1 MRFNDPALLKH
12 LLWLIP
18 ALTAFCLWAA
28 HSYRK
33 QSIRF
38 ADEEMLPKITASNA
52 GKRRAIK
59 ILLDIIAIMLM
70 VIAIARPQWGLAWQ
84 QKTAEGLDILFA
96 VDLSKSMLAQDVS
109 PDRLSYTKQE
119 IRDFVG
125 RLKGDRVGLIGF
137 AGDSFLFCPLSSD
150 YSGFSLALDNTT
162 VGSVPRGGTH
172 IASVVKEAIKTFSWA
187 LTEQKILILISDGEE
202 TEGDVKKA
210 AEAAR
215 QANIEIDCIGIGTPE
230 GSAVVYTDGNDEKAT
245 LKDESGNT
253 VISKL
258 GEDTLKA
265 IAEATGGVYVR
276 ADKAEF
282 GLEKI
287 YEERLSKL
295 KKRQGDETLSR
306 SYREQ
311 FQYPLALAFIL
322 IFISTAIGMTGGYGK
337 D

>member
-1 MRFNDPALLKH
+1 MRFNYPVLLKH

-18 ALTAFCLWAA
+18 VLAAFFLWAA

-38 ADEEMLPKITASNA
+38 ADEDMIPKITASNT

-59 ILLDIIAIMLM
+59 ILLDIIAVALIF
-70 VIAIARPQWGLAWQ
+70 IAIARPQWGLAWQ

-96 VDLSKSMLAQDVS
+96 VDLSKSMLAQDVK

-119 IRDFVG
+119 IRDFVE

-137 AGDSFLFCPLSSD
+137 AGDAFLFCPLSAD

-172 IASVVKEAIKTFSWA
+172 IASAVKEAVKTFSWA

-202 TEGDVKKA
+202 TEGDAKEA
-210 AEAAR
+210 AEAAKK
-215 QANIEIDCIGIGTPE
+215 ADIEIDCIGIGTPE
-230 GSAVVYTDGNDEKAT
+230 GAAVDYTNENDEKIT
-245 LKDESGNT
+245 LKDENGNT

-258 GEDTLKA
+258 GEETLKM
-265 IAEATGGVYVR
+265 IAGATGGIYIR
-276 ADKAEF
+276 ADQGEF

-287 YEERLSKL
+287 YEERLSGL
-295 KKRQGDETLSR
+295 KKRQVDESLSR

-322 IFISTAIGMTGGYGK
+322 MLISTAIGMTGGYGK